1 MTEGGGQTIPP
12 AADCR
17 MWVISGGVDGVVR
30 ETSAAAY
37 HTLQCNAMQCTTIQC
52 NSGYLVQCYNAK

>member
-17 MWVISGGVDGVVR
+17 MWVISGGVDGVGR

-37 HTLQCNAMQCTTIQC
+37 HTLQYNAIHYNAMQFWLF
-52 NSGYLVQCYNAK
+52 SAML